1 MWTHANCVQKQ
12 QKNRTGEHDRM
23 ATVELR
29 DIWHSYDLES
39 GKKNNWRYAVEDINI
54 TYENGTA
61 VALLGPSGCGKTTLL
76 KIISGLLKPTKGK
89 VLLDGKDVTN
99 LSAKERHIAQVF
111 QFPVVYDSMNVF
123 GNIAFPLAND
133 GVDGSAIKKRVYE
146 VAEILEITD
155 LLKEPTR
162 NLNPADKQ
170 KVSLGRGIVRPNTA
184 AVLLDEPLT
193 VIDPKAQW
201 GLRRK
206 LKQVQKE
213 LNFTMIYVT
222 HDQHEALTF
231 AELVTVMQ
239 VGKIDQ
245 TGTPVDLHENP
256 ESTFVGYFIGSPGL
270 NMISCSVKDDGEV
283 SYNGTSFYISKDLA
297 ARALE
302 FGSELTFGIRPE
314 YIELAMSKRPEA
326 MSGKVKLVE
335 DAGAYKIVTVSMDTL
350 NLKCRAPETMKVEE
364 GETAWLSFPEKNLKF
379 FKDGKKIF

>member
-1 MWTHANCVQKQ
+1 
-12 QKNRTGEHDRM
+12 M
-23 ATVELR
+23 ATIELQ

-39 GKKNNWRYAVEDINI
+39 GKKQNVKYAVENINI

-76 KIISGLLKPTKGK
+76 KIISGLLRPSKGK
-89 VLLDGKDVTN
+89 ILLDGKDVTN
-99 LSAKERHIAQVF
+99 LPAKERHIAQVF

-133 GVDGSAIKKRVYE
+133 GVDSKLIRKRVYE
-146 VAEILEITD
+146 VADILEITD

-162 NLNPADKQ
+162 NLSPADKQ

-206 LKQVQKE
+206 LKEVQKE

-270 NMISCSVKDDGEV
+270 NMINCSVTDDGIV
-283 SYNGTSFYISKDLA
+283 SYDGTSFHISKNLA
-297 ARALE
+297 DRVLAH
-302 FGSELTFGIRPE
+302 GSEFTLGIRPE
-314 YIELAMSKRPEA
+314 FIEISMEKKPEA
-326 MSGKVKLVE
+326 MSGTVKLVE
-335 DAGAYKIVTVSMDTL
+335 DAGAYQIVTVSMDSL
-350 NLKCRAPETMKVEE
+350 NLKCRASESMRVEE
-364 GETAWLSFPEKNLKF
+364 GKTAWLNFPEKNLKF